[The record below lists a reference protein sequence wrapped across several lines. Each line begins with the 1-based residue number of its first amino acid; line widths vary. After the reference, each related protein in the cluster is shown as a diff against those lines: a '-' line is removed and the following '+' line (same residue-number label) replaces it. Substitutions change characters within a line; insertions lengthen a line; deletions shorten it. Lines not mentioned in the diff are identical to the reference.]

1 MKKVALV
8 TGSSRGIGRAVAAE
22 LARDGY
28 AVCINYYERKD
39 KADELVALL
48 RAEGRE
54 AIAVQADVSKRSEV
68 NAMVAQCEREL
79 GKITLL
85 VNNAGVAGQALF
97 QNVTD
102 EMWERYFG
110 VNLNGARNTI
120 QAVLPNMLHE
130 KSGCIVNIS
139 SIWGQHGASCEVTYS
154 CTKHALIGLT
164 RSLAME
170 LAPSGIR
177 VNCVAPGVIETD
189 MVKVLGEETL
199 KDLAEQTPL
208 GRLGKPEDIA
218 AAVAYLASD
227 KASFVTGQ
235 VHGAFVLWVS
245 ALCCQSPPRR
255 ARSREGCRPL
265 QIPSAETAAARAGR
279 RGHRGARCALRCC
292 RCAGRRS
299 IRRGSHCR

>member
-1 MKKVALV
+1 MNPMNRVALV
-8 TGSSRGIGRAVAAE
+8 TGSSRGIGRAVAAQ
-22 LARDGY
+22 LAREGY
-28 AVCINYYERKD
+28 AVGINYYERRD
-39 KADELVALL
+39 KAEELAAQLAREGCRAL
-48 RAEGRE
+48 
-54 AIAVQADVSKRSEV
+54 AVQADVSKRDEV
-68 NAMVAQCEREL
+68 NAMVKTVEDTF
-79 GKITLL
+79 GPISVL

-97 QNVTD
+97 QDVTD

-139 SIWGQHGASCEVTYS
+139 SMWGQHGASCEVPYS

-164 RSLAME
+164 RSLALE
-170 LAPSGIR
+170 VAPSGIR

-189 MVKVLGEETL
+189 MVRVLGEETIR
-199 KDLAEQTPL
+199 DLVEQTPL

-235 VHGAFVLWVS
+235 VLAVDGAFVL
-245 ALCCQSPPRR
+245 
-255 ARSREGCRPL
+255 
-265 QIPSAETAAARAGR
+265 
-279 RGHRGARCALRCC
+279 
-292 RCAGRRS
+292 
-299 IRRGSHCR
+299 